1 MPAAS
6 RSAGLKVSL
15 ACDSCR
21 SRKRKCDGVRP
32 ICGQCRANNHA
43 CAFNVHVDK
52 RKPPSKSY
60 VLALEARIKTL
71 EARGQVLEQLLLDAA
86 INVPSPESDGVDL
99 SAFLEAGQRSSAEPD
114 EPDEHLPEDNGA
126 SIAALLDIGKL
137 RLEVAPSQP
146 DPSQP
151 PGTFTYFGPQSS
163 RFLSGTETPQPGS
176 GVAAR
181 EGDAPYGNPHHST
194 WFPLCSPEEELALLS
209 TFWAWQRIHFP
220 IVLSDAF
227 LSAYNTGKHNCELVT
242 PMLLDMM
249 FAIGSYF
256 GPGKEGGDGQQGER
270 FFVRAE
276 SRVIDEINNPR
287 VATVQALLIM
297 AIFQMGHAKTPVAW
311 TLNGMAVAL
320 STRLGLHIDT
330 TSLVEKNI
338 MPQHIQA
345 SRDSTF
351 WAVFTLD
358 IIFST
363 NMGLHPLH
371 SRRSIST
378 LKPRQRSS
386 ERDTSA
392 FIPKNRPAPPP
403 SSDTHGG
410 AGNGAPTI
418 ENEEIPDAVWFM
430 LCEFMVMVDTM
441 FTEVYAFDAPK
452 RTAVQ
457 DCDLITKNMLAIQA
471 FVDDFPRPLRS
482 ASAMRGTEPCLV
494 FLHVR
499 VCLYIILL
507 CRPFVGPRRYSA
519 PQGSNLPL
527 SPADIAAERRSRSL
541 AFGHCRTAALRTM
554 DLLRH
559 LPPRSPCFTTPFFIF
574 TASTVLLLSPRDT
587 QAMRAVRT
595 GLACLEALERDGMWV
610 ESVIDAKQRIWGL
623 ARRWEIGA
631 LSSPDAAWHHSGP
644 VHHSNGEQSQQQQQ
658 VQGEKAQGHYSSR
671 SGHSHSHS
679 HSHSQSQSQSQ
690 SQPQSQNHSQQTQQN
705 QQNQN
710 RSGSEPLSSTHGSP
724 HSSLDLMSGVVPPYS
739 PSNYEQIFMD
749 SNVPIPWATSGGQV
763 EPSLWLMGNTNGSAY
778 QASWDFLLGGPAVV
792 GVGQGDGVGQ
802 GVGGGVGVGGSR
814 VLSNV
819 ETEEL
824 MQELRRGSGAGVSGG
839 R

>member
-1 MPAAS
+1 M
-6 RSAGLKVSL
+6 SL

-32 ICGQCRANNHA
+32 VCGQCRANNHA

-71 EARGQVLEQLLLDAA
+71 ESRGQVLEQLLRDAA

-99 SAFLEAGQRSSAEPD
+99 SAFLEASQRSSAEPD
-114 EPDEHLPEDNGA
+114 EPDEGLPEDSGA
-126 SIAALLDIGKL
+126 SVAALLDIGKL
-137 RLEVAPSQP
+137 RLDVAPSNTN
-146 DPSQP
+146 SNAKHSSA
-151 PGTFTYFGPQSS
+151 GGATFTYFGPQSS
-163 RFLSGTETPQPGS
+163 RFLSGTETPTG
-176 GVAAR
+176 A
-181 EGDAPYGNPHHST
+181 DANGKRDGPAYGNPHHST
-194 WFPLCSPEEELALLS
+194 WFPFCSPEEERALLN

-220 IVLSDAF
+220 IVLPEPF
-227 LSAYNTGKHNCELVT
+227 LGAYNAGDFNCELVT

-256 GPGKEGGDGQQGER
+256 GPGKEGGDGAQGER

-276 SRVIDEINNPR
+276 SRVTDEINNPR

-330 TSLVEKNI
+330 TSLVMTGV
-338 MPQHIQA
+338 MPDHVQA
-345 SRDSTF
+345 SRDMTF

-358 IIFST
+358 RIFST

-378 LKPRQRSS
+378 PKPRQRMADREASRHSIMPTSESS
-386 ERDTSA
+386 TPVSA
-392 FIPKNRPAPPP
+392 VESA
-403 SSDTHGG
+403 
-410 AGNGAPTI
+410 
-418 ENEEIPDAVWFM
+418 EIPDAVWMM
-430 LCEFMVMVDTM
+430 LCEFMDVVESM
-441 FTEVYAFDAPK
+441 FAEVYAFDAPK

-457 DCDLITKNMLAIQA
+457 DCDLITKNMLTIQA

-499 VCLYIILL
+499 ICLYIILL
-507 CRPFVGPRRYSA
+507 CRPFVGPRRYTPA
-519 PQGSNLPL
+519 PESTLPL
-527 SPADIAAERRSRSL
+527 SAADIAAERRCRSL

-574 TASTVLLLSPRDT
+574 TASTVLLLSPRDS

-595 GLACLEALERDGMWV
+595 GLTCLEALERDGMWV
-610 ESVIDAKQRIWGL
+610 ESAIDAKQRIWGL
-623 ARRWEIGA
+623 ARRWEINSLA
-631 LSSPDAAWHHSGP
+631 HDTSSWHHIT
-644 VHHSNGEQSQQQQQ
+644 
-658 VQGEKAQGHYSSR
+658 
-671 SGHSHSHS
+671 
-679 HSHSQSQSQSQ
+679 SHSQPPAEKRATSEQDRKPSVPSP
-690 SQPQSQNHSQQTQQN
+690 SPSSAYHSSAPSRANTD
-705 QQNQN
+705 
-710 RSGSEPLSSTHGSP
+710 PLPSAQDSPKSPLDFMAASAGSP
-724 HSSLDLMSGVVPPYS
+724 GSFDQFYLDSMP
-739 PSNYEQIFMD
+739 EQ
-749 SNVPIPWATSGGQV
+749 NVAIPWAAGPV
-763 EPSLWLMGNTNGSAY
+763 EPALWMMGNTSGSSY
-778 QASWDFLLGGPAVV
+778 QSTWDYLLSNPAVA
-792 GVGQGDGVGQ
+792 QADTH
-802 GVGGGVGVGGSR
+802 R
-814 VLSNV
+814 VLTPA
-819 ETEEL
+819 EAEAL
-824 MQELRRGSGAGVSGG
+824 MQELRRGNLGVGQ
-839 R
+839 RE